1 MRSLESAAA
10 AGELQHPLC
19 DQRRDVDDGPAPH
32 AQVDEEFRGC
42 SREKVAHAA
51 ETLDACRA
59 TATHIRPHRDLMPP
73 AKKVAVITGAAAGI
87 GRASAHAFAE
97 AGYRVVLVDRDR
109 DGLQAQVGEFA
120 DAAGHV
126 CDVSDPEQVAN
137 TFASIAEGD
146 QRIDALHANAGSSTY
161 ASFAEISA
169 NEMRRQIDINLL
181 GHLYCVRAA
190 LPLLTVPDSSAI
202 VFTASVQG
210 YVTLPGCVPYAAAKA
225 GLMAAARALAVE
237 LGGLG
242 IRVNSVSPG
251 TIDTPMLRRD
261 IAGMD
266 QDQIDDFFEHVKQAN
281 ALGRIGNA
289 REVADVVVFLC
300 SDRAAYITG
309 EDVVVDGGYLRVKR
323 F

>member
-1 MRSLESAAA
+1 
-10 AGELQHPLC
+10 
-19 DQRRDVDDGPAPH
+19 
-32 AQVDEEFRGC
+32 
-42 SREKVAHAA
+42 
-51 ETLDACRA
+51 
-59 TATHIRPHRDLMPP
+59 MPP

-266 QDQIDDFFEHVKQAN
+266 QDQIDDFFEHVKRAN